1 MSVCGERRTPP
12 SHGDSRTICFVR
24 RAWRRG
30 RGGDDMDYGV
40 WGAGDRGGGTS
51 SPSPLAPPPT
61 AISPRSSTWG
71 DPGETPDTAAHL
83 ISQAL
88 PPPGV
93 GRGRSAAGAGG
104 VGVPAETYGYLL
116 PQARAGWGLPAE
128 GYGYPLL
135 QALAGWGLP
144 AEGYG
149 YLLPQARPGW
159 RRPAEGYGYLLPK
172 ARVGRGCRARGVAG
186 RKERRPSA
194 TLRLDIDHDRGE
206 SDEGDCTDEEGD
218 LSCAEGFTPDVQ
230 GGVCPVA
237 PAEHARVGALALLV

>member
-128 GYGYPLL
+128 GYGYPL
-135 QALAGWGLP
+135 
-144 AEGYG
+144 
-149 YLLPQARPGW
+149 PQARVGGDAGRSKVFGAWETGEGERVPPPRQPYPQWRYPHGPAHGEILEKSRARWPTGYTPDTAAHLIYARARTPPG
-159 RRPAEGYGYLLPK
+159 
-172 ARVGRGCRARGVAG
+172 VGRGRSAAG
-186 RKERRPSA
+186 A
-194 TLRLDIDHDRGE
+194 
-206 SDEGDCTDEEGD
+206 
-218 LSCAEGFTPDVQ
+218 
-230 GGVCPVA
+230 GGVGG
-237 PAEHARVGALALLV
+237 R